1 MFSKRP
7 KVFRLAMFNLLSALV
22 GFGSVGTALAQPT
35 TPVAP
40 SDLKASPDVYKEIGG
55 NDQYRMVEGV
65 WKPGQRDNFHS
76 HPRMMFYW
84 ATDCSM
90 RRYSPDG
97 TTPHDTDIKAGDH
110 GIQDAI
116 VSHSVE
122 NRGKS
127 DCRIVM
133 FEPRLPT
140 P

>member
-1 MFSKRP
+1 MTNMRMKLR
-7 KVFRLAMFNLLSALV
+7 RLAIFGVLPALTA
-22 GFGSVGTALAQPT
+22 FGVVGTSLAQPT
-35 TPVAP
+35 TAVAP
-40 SDLKASPDVYKEIGG
+40 SDIKASPDVYKEIAG
-55 NDQYRMVEGV
+55 NDLYRMVEGV

-97 TTPHDTDIKAGDH
+97 TTPQDTDVKAGEH
-110 GIQDAI
+110 GIQDAV

-133 FEPRLPT
+133 FEPRLPAD
-140 P
+140 